1 MREAIMKRKLRK
13 IRSSRGAALV
23 EAVVV
28 IPFFL
33 IIFASMIFVAKLY
46 GEKQRTLRVSKEYA
60 WTYAMAN
67 CESGGANTTL
77 ETGGSPMG
85 QLESTDPNVNS
96 DPLGQFQGSDPG
108 MEKFDKSWGTASATI
123 TGSVTASKAI
133 GGFTNEL
140 STTTKVQ
147 CNEKPQEG
155 NLRGVFHF
163 AWDLFKQW

>member
-1 MREAIMKRKLRK
+1 MMRRKLRK
-13 IRSSRGAALV
+13 IRSSRGAAVV

-28 IPFFL
+28 IPFFI

-67 CESGGANTTL
+67 CESGGANATL
-77 ETGGSPMG
+77 ESEGSPMS
-85 QLESTDPNVNS
+85 QLESNDPNVNS
-96 DPLGQFQGSDPG
+96 DPLSQFQGSDPG
-108 MEKFDKSWGTASATI
+108 MEKFDKSWGTASSTI
-123 TGSVTASKAI
+123 QGSATASKAI
-133 GGFTNEL
+133 GGFTNHL

-147 CNEKPQEG
+147 CNEKPQKG

-163 AWDLFKQW
+163 AWSLFKQW

>member
-1 MREAIMKRKLRK
+1 M
-13 IRSSRGAALV
+13 V

-28 IPFFL
+28 IPFFI

-46 GEKQRTLRVSKEYA
+46 GEKQRTLRVAKEYS

-67 CESGGANTTL
+67 CESGGANATL
-77 ETGGSPMG
+77 ETSGSDPM
-85 QLESTDPNVNS
+85 QELANEEQNVNS
-96 DPLGQFQGSDPG
+96 DPLSEFKPSDPG
-108 MEKFDKSWGTASATI
+108 TEKFDKKWGTASSTV

-147 CNEKPQEG
+147 CNEKPQKG
-155 NLRGVFHF
+155 NLRGVFYF

>member
-1 MREAIMKRKLRK
+1 MKDRLRRRRK
-13 IRSSRGAALV
+13 SRGAAMV

-28 IPFFL
+28 IPFFI

-77 ETGGSPMG
+77 ESGGSPMG
-85 QLESTDPNVNS
+85 QLGSQDPNVVS
-96 DPLGQFQGSDPG
+96 DPLHQFNGSDPG
-108 MEKFDKSWGTASATI
+108 MDKFDKNWGTASSTV

-133 GGFTNEL
+133 GGFTNNL

-147 CNEKPQEG
+147 CNEKRQEG
-155 NLRGVFHF
+155 NVRGLFHF